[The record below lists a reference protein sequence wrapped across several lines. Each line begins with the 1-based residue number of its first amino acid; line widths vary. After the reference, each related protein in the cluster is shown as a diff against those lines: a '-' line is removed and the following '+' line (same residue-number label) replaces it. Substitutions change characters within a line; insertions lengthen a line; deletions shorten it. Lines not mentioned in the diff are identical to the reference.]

1 MEEIE
6 FLEMD
11 LKLLQDSI
19 KRLKKFKKEVKKDNN
34 KYYPSSSR
42 VMGEVKHRAVALKQ
56 RLTLVC
62 QLNTMD
68 FLREN

>member
-6 FLEMD
+6 FLEME

-19 KRLKKFKKEVKKDNN
+19 KRLKKYKKEVKKEG
-34 KYYPSSSR
+34 YYPSSCR

-62 QLNTMD
+62 QLSSMS
-68 FLREN
+68 FLREK